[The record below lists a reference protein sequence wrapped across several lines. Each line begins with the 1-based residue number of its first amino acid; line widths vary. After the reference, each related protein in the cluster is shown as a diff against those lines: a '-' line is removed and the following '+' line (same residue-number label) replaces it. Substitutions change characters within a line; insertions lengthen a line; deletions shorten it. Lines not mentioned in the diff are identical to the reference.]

1 MSHHG
6 EDGPGTR
13 LPEGVPPLRP
23 RWLSRMIRVPRL
35 PGHGPWRHR
44 LNKLFY
50 VAAVVGTGVSLWAY
64 WLTYTDVRDRAASED
79 EIAAVCD
86 GLVDAEAAMDLR
98 GGVVRASASADD
110 KDGPGVGAPPDS
122 CLVLRD
128 GEPGRA
134 DRLVAVRVRASD
146 DRESPEVVGDSIG
159 HEPFGRREYRDRR
172 PEDPTRLADHA
183 EPRPLGD
190 GRLGDYSDNSVTV
203 RVSCASGK
211 PAVGLE
217 VTATTEYDDVSD
229 EDRRILAGLA
239 RGSAEKAA
247 ARVGCAA
254 RLQPLPERLDT
265 PGRALG
271 APKAARASCAWYG
284 RHLDT
289 AGRGRLPDRVLEAP
303 TGGGSRKETCLL
315 AVSPAGVRAIG
326 PQLTGD
332 SRKPAEN
339 ALGSSP
345 WWMRTASFFDAGA
358 ASVAYDEY
366 RRYGY
371 LEPGTAGGEKDHGVW
386 WASSVCDGQPA
397 LHTLTVSFTYD
408 DVVLDRLP
416 ALFRAYVDDITR
428 RRGCTDVTFPEPSAF
443 TARR

>member
-23 RWLSRMIRVPRL
+23 RGLSRMIRVPRL

-79 EIAAVCD
+79 EIATVCD

-98 GGVVRASASADD
+98 GGVVRASVSAGDQ
-110 KDGPGVGAPPDS
+110 DGPPFDARPDT
-122 CLVLRD
+122 CIVDRML
-128 GEPGRA
+128 EPGRS
-134 DRLVAVRVRASD
+134 DDLVVVAVRRSETVT
-146 DRESPEVVGDSIG
+146 PLLVVGDEVG
-159 HEPFGRREYRDRR
+159 NEPFGSRDDRGR
-172 PEDPTRLADHA
+172 LLDDPTRLADHA
-183 EPRPLGD
+183 EPHPLGD
-190 GRLGDYSDNSVTV
+190 GSLGDRSDNSVTI
-203 RVSCASGK
+203 RAACPSGE
-211 PAVGLE
+211 PTALE
-217 VTATTEYDDVSD
+217 VTATARYDGVSD
-229 EDRRILAGLA
+229 EDRRILAVLA
-239 RGSAEKAA
+239 RGTMEEAA
-247 ARVGCAA
+247 ARLRCAVRLPHLPA
-254 RLQPLPERLDT
+254 RFEA

-271 APKAARASCAWYG
+271 APTSARTSCAWYG
-284 RHLDT
+284 RHLGAT
-289 AGRGRLPDRVLEAP
+289 ASGRLPDRMLEPPTAP
-303 TGGGSRKETCLL
+303 RSGKETCLL
-315 AVSPAGVRAIG
+315 AVSPAAVRG
-326 PQLTGD
+326 MTPQLPWD
-332 SRKPAEN
+332 SRKYVEG
-339 ALGSSP
+339 ALTYSP
-345 WWMRTASFFDAGA
+345 WWMRTTSVFGAGT
-358 ASVAYDEY
+358 ASVGYGDRRQYAYL
-366 RRYGY
+366 G
-371 LEPGTAGGEKDHGVW
+371 PGTAGGEKDHGVW